1 MMLNES
7 KHVRMPFQPA
17 LTFHFRSITGR
28 FDAPDRMFHSIS
40 SCYNSAMTNH
50 ADVKELIPEFYN
62 PNHDFDFLINA
73 KSLQL
78 GAMQT
83 GDRVNDVSLPPWA
96 KSPRDF
102 LKKNRKALESD
113 IASAMLPRWIDLIFG
128 AKSRGEAAKDA
139 SNVFH
144 KMAYLGPA
152 DLSAMPTQEE
162 RFQAELQATEFGI
175 VPDQLFIAPHPL
187 RHQTVDES
195 FVGEIGRTFSGAGD
209 DGKGDAWELLDPPSH
224 SASSLEST
232 YNDNDKQAGV
242 YGHDSNMVQLSASIA
257 EQHPEPVTMGNTN
270 NDRQSPFRIHT
281 AESLDFAPHLA
292 RKANREAANAR
303 ISLPL
308 SGSGEVTARQNA
320 GNGAFSS
327 LGLEP
332 SLSNVSSAST
342 PAVPVRKSDASSTAT
357 SSPGEWDMKIIERRQ
372 LHEDA
377 ISGCSF
383 IPEVDPSKRSIL
395 ATTSLDGGLKVHH
408 VSLGAS
414 DFDKDKLQS
423 GISSTLSRFSYI
435 TMTRGQAVTPS
446 NQTKL
451 TEFRS
456 HTCRDPL
463 ACLALASD
471 GYGGQ
476 VAFAGGHDDV
486 VLAYGINSGCAVAS
500 VYSHRDAVTGLDLL
514 FRSGGPETALWLEN
528 STHIMISGSWDATVK
543 VWSVTVANG
552 ETVSINREPLAEL
565 FDADSSI
572 VCVSSAA
579 VPGGGMV
586 IGAGCADGSFCVWNL
601 HSDGGECFRSVIHLM
616 MVYEYSCIVKSNHR
630 FSQLQSKLSFT
641 RNRRVGDLVHAPS
654 SNGPMWRGSCICLQD
669 SQRAR

>member
-1 MMLNES
+1 
-7 KHVRMPFQPA
+7 
-17 LTFHFRSITGR
+17 
-28 FDAPDRMFHSIS
+28 
-40 SCYNSAMTNH
+40 MTNH

-62 PNHDFDFLINA
+62 ANHDFDFLINA

-102 LKKNRKALESD
+102 LKKNRKALESE
-113 IASAMLPRWIDLIFG
+113 ICTSTLPRWIDLIFG
-128 AKSRGEAAKDA
+128 SKSRGEAAKDA

-144 KMAYLGPA
+144 KMTYLGPA

-175 VPDQLFIAPHPL
+175 VPDQLFIGPHPL

-209 DGKGDAWELLDPPSH
+209 EGKGEAWELLDPPSH
-224 SASSLEST
+224 SSSFEST
-232 YNDNDKQAGV
+232 SNNKQPGV
-242 YGHDSNMVQLSASIA
+242 YGHDSNMIQLSASIA
-257 EQHPEPVTMGNTN
+257 EQNPEPVTMEN
-270 NDRQSPFRIHT
+270 NDRQNPFRIHT

-292 RKANREAANAR
+292 KKANREGGNTR
-303 ISLPL
+303 MSLAL

-320 GNGAFSS
+320 GTGAFST
-327 LGLEP
+327 LGVEP
-332 SLSNVSSAST
+332 SLSNVSSSSAPT
-342 PAVPVRKSDASSTAT
+342 VALPKSDASSSAT
-357 SSPGEWDMKIIERRQ
+357 SSLGEWDMKIIERRQ

-414 DFDKDKLQS
+414 DFDKDKLQR
-423 GISSTLSRFSYI
+423 GISTLSRFSYI
-435 TMTRGQAVTPS
+435 TMTRGQVTPS

-451 TEFRS
+451 TEYRS

-463 ACLALASD
+463 ACLAIASD

-514 FRSGGPETALWLEN
+514 SRNAGPETALWLEN

-543 VWSVTVANG
+543 VWTVAVANG
-552 ETVSINREPLAEL
+552 ETVSINREPLAEF

-601 HSDGGECFRSVIHLM
+601 HSDGGEYSRLGIHLM
-616 MVYEYSCIVKSNHR
+616 MMVHIAVLSNLTILFPTCSQSCHSQGTGTSWIWSMLRRQMVQCGGAVASVYRIRDGQGSLVYPS
-630 FSQLQSKLSFT
+630 
-641 RNRRVGDLVHAPS
+641 RRIDAQGERCF
-654 SNGPMWRGSCICLQD
+654 GGSCG
-669 SQRAR
+669 AMFGVF

>member
-1 MMLNES
+1 
-7 KHVRMPFQPA
+7 
-17 LTFHFRSITGR
+17 
-28 FDAPDRMFHSIS
+28 
-40 SCYNSAMTNH
+40 
-50 ADVKELIPEFYN
+50 
-62 PNHDFDFLINA
+62 
-73 KSLQL
+73 
-78 GAMQT
+78 
-83 GDRVNDVSLPPWA
+83 
-96 KSPRDF
+96 
-102 LKKNRKALESD
+102 
-113 IASAMLPRWIDLIFG
+113 MLPRWIDLIFG

-152 DLSAMPTQEE
+152 DLSNMATQEE
-162 RFQAELQATEFGI
+162 RSQAELQATEFGI

-195 FVGEIGRTFSGAGD
+195 FVGEIGRTFSSGAGND
-209 DGKGDAWELLDPPSH
+209 EGNKGDAWELLDNPPSH
-224 SASSLEST
+224 SNSDLESSST
-232 YNDNDKQAGV
+232 YNNNNNNNNKPGV
-242 YGHDSNMVQLSASIA
+242 YGHDSNMIQLSASIA
-257 EQHPEPVTMGNTN
+257 EQHPEPVTMMENTNATN
-270 NDRQSPFRIHT
+270 NDDQQNPFRIHT
-281 AESLDFAPHLA
+281 AESLELAPHVT
-292 RKANREAANAR
+292 RKASREAAGNTRMA
-303 ISLPL
+303 LPL

-320 GNGAFSS
+320 GTGAFST
-327 LGLEP
+327 LGSTLGIER
-332 SLSNVSSAST
+332 SLSNVSSSSA
-342 PAVPVRKSDASSTAT
+342 PALPLRKSDGTSSTTAAAAA
-357 SSPGEWDMKIIERRQ
+357 SALGGEWDMKIIERRPQ

-414 DFDKDKLQS
+414 DFDKDNKLQS
-423 GISSTLSRFSYI
+423 GITSTLSRFSYM
-435 TMTRGQAVTPS
+435 TMTRGQVVTPS

-451 TEFRS
+451 TEYRS

-514 FRSGGPETALWLEN
+514 SRNNAGGPGSETALWLEN

-552 ETVSINREPLAEL
+552 ETVSINREPLAEF

-601 HSDGGECFRSVIHLM
+601 HSDGGEFSPCIHRSFIH
-616 MVYEYSCIVKSNHR
+616 
-630 FSQLQSKLSFT
+630 SF
-641 RNRRVGDLVHAPS
+641 
-654 SNGPMWRGSCICLQD
+654 I
-669 SQRAR
+669 